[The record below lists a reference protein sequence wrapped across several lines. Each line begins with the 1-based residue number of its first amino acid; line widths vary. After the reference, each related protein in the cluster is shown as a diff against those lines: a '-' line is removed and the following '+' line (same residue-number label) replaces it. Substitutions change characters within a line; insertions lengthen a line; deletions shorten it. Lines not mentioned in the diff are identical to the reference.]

1 MNIFVPNVNFN
12 EYGYLQ
18 IEFLFSVNIVLRE
31 NIDFYKRIS
40 LGDFFDKITRRN
52 QMLRFS
58 KRE

>member
-40 LGDFFDKITRRN
+40 LGDFF
-52 QMLRFS
+52 
-58 KRE
+58 